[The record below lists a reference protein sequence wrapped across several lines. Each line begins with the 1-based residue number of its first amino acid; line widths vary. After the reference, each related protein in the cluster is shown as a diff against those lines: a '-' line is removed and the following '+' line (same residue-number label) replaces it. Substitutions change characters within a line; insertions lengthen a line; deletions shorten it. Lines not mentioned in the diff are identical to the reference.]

1 MVDNKLFDSELKLME
16 LIWDMEPVS
25 AKELSVLAADKIGW
39 NKNTTYTIIKK
50 LVDKEVVKRNEP
62 GFICTSLVKKEQVQR
77 SETSSLIDRL
87 YQGSKK
93 AFFASFIK
101 DSTLTQEEY
110 EELKELIQRKSG
122 E

>member
-1 MVDNKLFDSELKLME
+1 MDNKLFDSELKLME

-25 AKELSVLAADKIGW
+25 AKELSVVAADKIGW

-93 AFFASFIK
+93 AFFAAFIK

-122 E
+122 D

>member
-1 MVDNKLFDSELKLME
+1 MDNKLFDSELKLME